1 MQQALDDVNLPLLTF
16 LMAAGGVGASR
27 CYPHE
32 SMVKISAELLAQL
45 LDAGIVNVNA
55 RDPTHGTFALHRVRA
70 RLQISLLLR
79 KMAVWEVWQHRHS
92 MRKAEACLVILC
104 MEPNKACRP
113 SLRMAPQ
120 CCTRCVHRP
129 RYLYAG
135 DEGLRCVGVQ
145 ARHEKKQPMH
155 A

>member
-16 LMAAGGVGASR
+16 LMAAGGVGASH

-45 LDAGIVNVNA
+45 LGAGIVNVNA
-55 RDPTHGTFALHRVRA
+55 RDPTHGTFVLHRVRA
-70 RLQISLLLR
+70 RLQMSLLLR

-92 MRKAEACLVILC
+92 MRELEHALLLCAWNQTKRAVPACAWRLS
-104 MEPNKACRP
+104 A
-113 SLRMAPQ
+113 APGAYTVPPDTSMQ
-120 CCTRCVHRP
+120 EMKVCGAS
-129 RYLYAG
+129 AG
-135 DEGLRCVGVQ
+135 
-145 ARHEKKQPMH
+145 A